1 MNEELNSTVS
11 NGNVI
16 DKNRLSA
23 MPEHLAPTEKQ
34 LANCSF
40 YLVKIVHSHESI
52 SCFCKSDFVFKPK
65 TFIIVFTRYGR
76 DLGQILAT
84 IPHPPA
90 GEELFEICRE
100 ASSQDLGRYEA
111 NKAKEAQA
119 FKICQQKIEE
129 HKLEMKLV
137 STHYL
142 LEDAKIL
149 FFFTADNRVDFR
161 ELVKDLVA
169 VFKLRIELR
178 QIGVRD
184 EARVIGGLGICG
196 RALCCHAV
204 NDRLNPVS
212 IKMAKEQNISL
223 NSLKI
228 SGPCGRLLCCLGYE
242 YECYHSIR
250 QNLPEEGMKFLVN
263 NEEFS
268 ISEINVLVKT
278 IKLTSFSGRILT
290 LPFDLFMK
298 DEDNIWKINQELLNE
313 LNIH

>member
-1 MNEELNSTVS
+1 MNQELNNSAPIE
-11 NGNVI
+11 NII
-16 DKNRLSA
+16 DKNRIA
-23 MPEHLAPTEKQ
+23 AIPEHVPPTEKQ
-34 LANCSF
+34 LPNSVF

-52 SCFCKSDFVFKPK
+52 SCFYKSDFILKPK
-65 TFIIVFTRYGR
+65 TYIITFTRYGR
-76 DLGQILAT
+76 DLGHVLAT
-84 IPHPPA
+84 IPRPPA

-100 ASSQDLGRYEA
+100 ASAQDIARYEA
-111 NKAKEAQA
+111 NKVKEAHA
-119 FKICQQKIEE
+119 FKICQKKIEE

-161 ELVKDLVA
+161 ELVKDLVSI
-169 VFKLRIELR
+169 FKVRIELR

-184 EARVIGGLGICG
+184 EARVVGGLGICG
-196 RALCCHAV
+196 RALCCHVV

-228 SGPCGRLLCCLGYE
+228 SGPCGRLLCCLSYE
-242 YECYHSIR
+242 YECYHSMR
-250 QNLPEEGMKFLVN
+250 QNLPEEGMKFVIN

-268 ISEINVLVKT
+268 ISEINVIVKT
-278 IKLTSFSGRILT
+278 IKLTSVGGRILT
-290 LPFDLFMK
+290 LPFDLFIK
-298 DEDNIWKINQELLNE
+298 DENNVWKINEELFTE